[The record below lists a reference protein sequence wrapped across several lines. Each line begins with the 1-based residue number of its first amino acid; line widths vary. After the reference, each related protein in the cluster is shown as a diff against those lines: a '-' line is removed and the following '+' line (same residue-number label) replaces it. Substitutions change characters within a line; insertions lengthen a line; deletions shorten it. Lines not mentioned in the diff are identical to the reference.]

1 MNLMT
6 QSELQEKLKQVDFL
20 RDKTVMDVI
29 FTDEFLEK
37 LNVYFEQQKS
47 LRKEVQKVWKG
58 HAPAHTVDKFMDYT
72 TEQMRD
78 AYLLVLNKTSE
89 LSAAQRL
96 YVKQLGGMAY
106 NEVVKSEAIKQF
118 PELKAYFNGRKS

>member
-1 MNLMT
+1 MKSMT
-6 QSELQEKLKQVDFL
+6 QSEFQEKLKQVDFL

-29 FTDEFLEK
+29 FTDEFLSK
-37 LNVYFEQQKS
+37 LNALFEQQKS

-58 HAPAHTVDKFMDYT
+58 HAPAHTVDKFMNYT

-89 LSAAQRL
+89 LPAAQRL
-96 YVKQLGGMAY
+96 YIKQLGGVAY

-118 PELKAYFNGRKS
+118 PELKACFNGSKS

>member
-1 MNLMT
+1 MT
-6 QSELQEKLKQVDFL
+6 QSELQEKLRQVDFL

-29 FTDEFLEK
+29 FTDEFLSK
-37 LNVYFEQQKS
+37 LNTLFEQQKS
-47 LRKEVQKVWKG
+47 LRKEVQKVWNG
-58 HAPAHTVDKFMDYT
+58 HAPAHTVDKFMNYT

-89 LSAAQRL
+89 LPAAQRL
-96 YVKQLGGMAY
+96 YVKQLGGVAY

-118 PELKAYFNGRKS
+118 PELKAYINGSKS

>member
-1 MNLMT
+1 MT
-6 QSELQEKLKQVDFL
+6 QSELQEKLRQVDFL

-29 FTDEFLEK
+29 YTDEFLSK
-37 LNVYFEQQKS
+37 LNALFEQQKS

-58 HAPAHTVDKFMDYT
+58 HAPAHTVDKFMDYSA
-72 TEQMRD
+72 EQMRD

-89 LSAAQRL
+89 LPAAQRL
-96 YVKQLGGMAY
+96 YIKQLGGLAY
-106 NEVVKSEAIKQF
+106 DGVVKSEAIKQF